1 MSGFTKHIHDCQ
13 ATPLAPPPA
22 AAAAAAAA
30 SPVPAPTLLAGLE
43 VAAGLRQAGHDVVMA
58 CRSMER
64 CAAAAAA
71 LDARGLPGS
80 SHCRPLDLN
89 DYESVRRFAASLSA
103 ERPLATLVNNAG
115 VMGAPDGHMRPN
127 HLGPFLLTRLL
138 LPLMAAG
145 SRVVTVASEAHRR
158 APALR
163 ISTAADGRRHLE
175 GGEPSHWYAAY
186 GQSKLANVLMTQRLS
201 THLQQRR
208 SSVTASSV
216 SPGRVATNIFSSVP
230 GLLRPALRW
239 LAAAAF
245 QTPAQG
251 ARTILHAALA
261 PELAGRHE
269 LYLHNCKPC
278 TASAAARDPQL
289 AAELWQYS
297 CQETGLSASED
308 AALWPPH

>member
-1 MSGFTKHIHDCQ
+1 M
-13 ATPLAPPPA
+13 
-22 AAAAAAAA
+22 
-30 SPVPAPTLLAGLE
+30 
-43 VAAGLRQAGHDVVMA
+43 AAGLRQAGHDVIMA

-64 CAAAAAA
+64 CAAATAA

-80 SHCRPLDLN
+80 SHCRALDLN
-89 DYESVRRFAASLSA
+89 DYESVRRFVAGLPAD
-103 ERPLATLVNNAG
+103 RPLATLLNNAG
-115 VMGAPDGHMRPN
+115 VMGVPGHMRPN

-145 SRVVTVASEAHRR
+145 GRVVTVASEAHRR

-163 ISTAADGRRHLE
+163 ISAAADGQRRLE
-175 GGEPSHWYAAY
+175 GGEPSWWYSAY

-201 THLQQRR
+201 TQLQQRR

-216 SPGRVATNIFSSVP
+216 SPGRVATNIFHGVP
-230 GLLRPALRW
+230 GLLQPALRW

-251 ARTILHAALA
+251 ARTVLHAALS

-278 TASAAARDPQL
+278 TTSAAARDPQL
-289 AAELWQYS
+289 AADLWQYS
-297 CQETGLSASED
+297 CQETGLSAADD